1 MKMNKNPK
9 EIVKLLM
16 AFFVA
21 MQQGTIIALWTTH
34 AKQRA
39 RMESR
44 NARPVTRTTSAS
56 NRPIVLET
64 HGRDRRW
71 YLSFDKDGSP
81 SIAINDSLYG
91 AMFLTYN
98 DGIWLI
104 KSVIA
109 RSHYQRNYE
118 AFDLESILGLIQQY
132 NNPAAVQEAEV
143 ADNPVVEEVEEET
156 PVMVQETMMGDPSVE
171 EIREVEV
178 TREEALLRL
187 SKYSRKTLL
196 QLRKHL
202 EITGNGTGTR
212 GAVSTE
218 NAIESILTFMD
229 DRKNYD
235 LDF

>member
-1 MKMNKNPK
+1 MKNNNPK

-16 AFFVA
+16 AFLAA
-21 MQQGTIIALWTTH
+21 MQQGIIIAMWTNH
-34 AKQRA
+34 AKAQA
-39 RMESR
+39 QKPAR
-44 NARPVTRTTSAS
+44 NAPSMTKMTSAA
-56 NRPIVLET
+56 NRQIVLEPF
-64 HGRDRRW
+64 GRGKRW
-71 YLSFDKDGSP
+71 YLSFDKEGAP

-91 AMFLTYN
+91 AMFLTYSDN
-98 DGIWLI
+98 GTWLV
-104 KSVIA
+104 KSVIHHQ
-109 RSHYQRNYE
+109 HYKRNYE
-118 AFDLESILGLIQQY
+118 ALDLESILGLIQQY
-132 NNPAAVQEAEV
+132 NNPATVQEAEV

-187 SKYSRKTLL
+187 SNYSRKTLL

-202 EITGNGTGTR
+202 KITGNGTGKR

-229 DRKNYD
+229 DRENYD

>member
-21 MQQGTIIALWTTH
+21 LQQGTIIALWTTH

-39 RMESR
+39 QMNAR
-44 NARPVTRTTSAS
+44 NARPVTKATSAS
-56 NRPIVLET
+56 NRPIVLEP

-91 AMFLTYN
+91 AMFITYN
-98 DGIWLI
+98 DPEWVI
-104 KSVIA
+104 KSVIHTA
-109 RSHYQRNYE
+109 YYKRSYE

-132 NNPAAVQEAEV
+132 NPAAVQEAEV

-178 TREEALLRL
+178 TREEARLRL

-229 DRKNYD
+229 DRENYD